1 MTKVKTQV
9 GFSWVAMATALL
21 ILGGCKVVSPGVA
34 YNVVALDALMSATP
48 EQVTDAARQVVEDMN
63 LMLISAE
70 ATGLD
75 GRVVATTARKK
86 KVTVTI
92 TRQAKNISHIKIQV
106 GKFGDEATSLLI
118 LERIKELM

>member
-1 MTKVKTQV
+1 MAKVKAQT
-9 GFSWVAMATALL
+9 GFFWVAMITVLL
-21 ILGGCKVVSPGVA
+21 ISGGCKIVSPGVA
-34 YNVVALDALMSATP
+34 YNVIALEALISATP
-48 EQVTDAARQVVEDMN
+48 EDVTEAATQVVEDMKLN
-63 LMLISAE
+63 LISSD

-86 KVTVTI
+86 KVTITI

-106 GKFGDEATSLLI
+106 GKLGDESTSILI